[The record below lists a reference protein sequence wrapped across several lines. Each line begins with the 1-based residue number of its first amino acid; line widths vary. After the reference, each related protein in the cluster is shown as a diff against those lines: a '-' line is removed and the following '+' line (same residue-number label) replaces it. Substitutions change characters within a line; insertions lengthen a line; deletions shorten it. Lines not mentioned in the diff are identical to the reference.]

1 MFFFFVDTD
10 KDNKLTVA
18 QNTEFTKKIRS
29 VWSEEDGE
37 MLYSVVDVVGVL
49 TDQPDYQ
56 SARNYWKVTRK
67 RLADEGNETVTN
79 CNRLKMKAADGKM
92 RLTDAATM
100 EQVLRI
106 IQSIPSPKAEPFKL
120 WLAQTGADH
129 LQDLEAAQQLR
140 EELNSRM
147 ETRSN
152 IREHNKLLAD
162 EAHKA
167 GVETNQDYA
176 NFQNSGYMGL
186 YNGEKAADIKRRKG
200 LKKSQEILDHMGSV
214 ELGANLFRITQTE
227 DKLRR
232 EGIKDKAAANRAHFE
247 VGNAVRETIKSLGG
261 TMPEDLPTPE
271 KSIKQVEREQR
282 KKLPKGTKTPKKD

>member
-1 MFFFFVDTD
+1 MFFFNLFENDD
-10 KDNKLTVA
+10 NNKLIPA
-18 QNTEFTKKIRS
+18 MKEEFNKRIRA
-29 VWSEEDGE
+29 VWSEEHGE
-37 MLYSVVDVVGVL
+37 MLYSVVDVVAVL
-49 TDQPDYQ
+49 SE
-56 SARNYWKVTRK
+56 SADPKQYIKKMRARDSSLNSSWGTICTLTK
-67 RLADEGNETVTN
+67 
-79 CNRLKMKAADGKM
+79 LKAQDGKFY
-92 RLTDAATM
+92 RTTVANM
-100 EQVLRI
+100 EGVLRI

-147 ETRSN
+147 KTRSS

-167 GVETNQDYA
+167 GVETNRDYA

-200 LKKSQEILDHMGSV
+200 LKKNQEILDHMGSE

-227 DKLRR
+227 AKLRR
-232 EGIKDKAAANRAHFE
+232 EGIKDKTTANRTHFE
-247 VGNAVRETIKSLGG
+247 VGNAVRETIKSLGS

-271 KSIKQVEREQR
+271 KSIKQIESEQ
-282 KKLPKGTKTPKKD
+282 KKQLPKGTKKTKK

>member
-1 MFFFFVDTD
+1 MFFCFE
-10 KDNKLTVA
+10 KNENNKLTVA
-18 QNTEFTKKIRS
+18 QNAEFTKSIRS
-29 VWSEEDGE
+29 LWSEEEGE

-49 TDQPDYQ
+49 SESVNPIV
-56 SARNYWKVTRK
+56 YWRK
-67 RLADEGNETVTN
+67 LKQRLKEEGNETVTN
-79 CNRLKMKAADGKM
+79 CHALKMKAADGKM
-92 RLTDAATM
+92 RLTDVATM

-140 EELNSRM
+140 EELNNRM
-147 ETRSN
+147 EAR
-152 IREHNKLLAD
+152 RDVRAHNRALAD

-186 YNGEKAADIKRRKG
+186 YNGEKASDIKRRKG
-200 LKKSQEILDHMGSV
+200 LKKNQEILDHMGSE

-227 DKLRR
+227 AKLRR
-232 EGIKDKAAANRAHFE
+232 EGIKDKTAANRAHFA
-247 VGNAVRETIKSLGG
+247 VGNAVRETIKSIGG

-271 KSIKQVEREQR
+271 KSIKQIESEQ
-282 KKLPKGTKTPKKD
+282 KKQLKKKKNILDE